1 MSNDVQRLHDAVLK
15 LGDAALEIAEALSA
29 FRGAGLEG
37 GEFKRPGDPKPP
49 PSGMNITSG
58 EPLTPA
64 RFQRLVTSV
73 DEPPP
78 PPVAKSYATGSVLS
92 PARAS
97 ARKRAAQRAA
107 NAGYDYEHWSRR
119 VREVRLKIGVGTRG
133 LGDLL
138 GVTSSGVQNWETGVC
153 FAKGATRE
161 RLEKLAHALCGVRP
175 SHWRA
180 DRCFSEKGNG

>member
-29 FRGAGLEG
+29 FRGAELDS

-58 EPLTPA
+58 EPLTPE
-64 RFQRLVTSV
+64 RFQRLVASV

-92 PARAS
+92 SARAK

-107 NAGYDYEHWSRR
+107 NAGYDYEHWSKR
-119 VREVRLKIGVGTRG
+119 VREVRLKMGVGTRG

-138 GVTSSGVQNWETGVC
+138 GVTTSGVQNWETGVC
-153 FAKGATRE
+153 FAKGETRAHLE
-161 RLEKLAHALCGVRP
+161 RISAHLCGATH
-175 SHWRA
+175 SSWRKP
-180 DRCFSEKGNG
+180 E